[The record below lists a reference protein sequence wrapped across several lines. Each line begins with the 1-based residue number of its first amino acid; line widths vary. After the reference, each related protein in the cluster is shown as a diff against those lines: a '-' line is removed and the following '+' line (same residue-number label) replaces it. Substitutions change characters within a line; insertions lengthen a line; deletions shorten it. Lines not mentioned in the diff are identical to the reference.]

1 MFDWF
6 GQNGFHDSIALHCFN
21 VLHTTSSS
29 SSSSS
34 SSIAFSCIQSHSIAI
49 SMWILFPTWK
59 KDCVGKLDGFDFPW
73 KQNKQWQRVRNT
85 PFNWLD
91 PDANIFH
98 VSLDDLPI
106 LFYESPIFAA
116 SMCILFVTVRWFHHL
131 VGPPNS
137 RCWTPSVSLVRE
149 LVKST
154 AHISVLSLNF
164 QSHMINTRINKGPF
178 RVFFYH
184 LQHHQC
190 LFCHSIYQFFP
201 DQVFRGQFWKGKGD
215 CGHIWGKL
223 QPWRVSMGNVPTDG
237 LRHVS
242 KKWVY
247 VGLCSRFSSWTGE
260 IEEVQCSFFVC
271 YKCGYMIYGVRSATD
286 FGRSNPPEKLLHD
299 TICLVMLY
307 WWLYGFVWK

>member
-21 VLHTTSSS
+21 VLHTT
-29 SSSSS
+29 SSS

-178 RVFFYH
+178 RVFFLSSPTSPMPLLSFNLPILSRPGLSRSVLERQGRLRAH
-184 LQHHQC
+184 LGKTSTLKSFNGKCSNRWFKAC
-190 LFCHSIYQFFP
+190 LQ
-201 DQVFRGQFWKGKGD
+201 K
-215 CGHIWGKL
+215 
-223 QPWRVSMGNVPTDG
+223 
-237 LRHVS
+237 
-242 KKWVY
+242 
-247 VGLCSRFSSWTGE
+247 VGLC
-260 IEEVQCSFFVC
+260 
-271 YKCGYMIYGVRSATD
+271 RS
-286 FGRSNPPEKLLHD
+286 
-299 TICLVMLY
+299 M
-307 WWLYGFVWK
+307 